1 MHQLTQPGPLNYQD
15 LSELYQARDRVWTLM
30 ASKLVIVKAKL
41 ISTNN
46 GLRA

>member
-1 MHQLTQPGPLNYQD
+1 MRQFKGPGFLNYQNAT
-15 LSELYQARDRVWTLM
+15 EAYQAQDGVWSLM
-30 ASKLVIVKAKL
+30 ASKLVTVKAKL

>member
-1 MHQLTQPGPLNYQD
+1 VCEFKANGFLNYQNAT
-15 LSELYQARDRVWTLM
+15 EVYQAQDGVWTLM